1 MLSREDYFFP
11 LNVSLSIFF
20 SCNFSFL
27 FGIAVLSLFHVSFV
41 SCIAF
46 LSCSCL
52 FLNFFPVFRNWNACI
67 RQFQN
72 KFRKLITKI
81 LIIMLKLQEMLTV
94 SSYHKLKVVYHKNG
108 GKIILSILQ
117 FTYIRTVIYFKK
129 RYYPLG
135 VFVQT

>member
-1 MLSREDYFFP
+1 MLSREDCFFP

-27 FGIAVLSLFHVSFV
+27 FGIAALSLFHVSFV

-46 LSCSCL
+46 LSCFCL
-52 FLNFFPVFRNWNACI
+52 FLNFFPFFRNWNACI

-117 FTYIRTVIYFKK
+117 FAYIRTVIYYKK